1 MRYALALLMLM
12 AAPAAICSW
21 VMIHTLISF
30 WRRIGAALTYC
41 ITATIFYAVILGVFS
56 NRRVLLT
63 HSFGANNFLILFGE
77 MLILTDV
84 WLFLLVAKHL
94 PIRTFLGLPEIDPKG
109 HPTKLITEGIFSR
122 IRHPRY
128 AQVLVMIF
136 SCSLIVNYPATYIL
150 FVFSLA
156 GFHLVARLEDR
167 ELAARYGQEYLEYR
181 KQVPMFIPKL

>member
-1 MRYALALLMLM
+1 MRHALALLMLM
-12 AAPAAICSW
+12 AAPTAVCYW
-21 VMIHTLISF
+21 VMVHSLISF

-41 ITATIFYAVILGVFS
+41 ITAPVLCALIFGIFS
-56 NRRVLLT
+56 NRGRLLAQ
-63 HSFGANNFLILFGE
+63 SYGANNFLILIGE

-84 WLFLLVAKHL
+84 WLFLLVTKHL
-94 PIRTFLGLPEIDPKG
+94 PLRTFIGLPELDPKG

-150 FVFSLA
+150 FALSLA
-156 GFHLVARLEDR
+156 GFYLVAWLEER
-167 ELAARYGQEYLEYR
+167 ELANRFGQEYLEYR
-181 KQVPMFIPKL
+181 EAVPMFIPRL